1 VFAQGAIR
9 EPGSNYHSRVRVID
23 KLAWIHID
31 SGRLLAARSRGK
43 NVYFVPGGKREQGE
57 SDEQA
62 LTREVREELSVV
74 LKAGSLQPLGV
85 FEAQA
90 HGQPEGVIV
99 RMTCYTGDYAGHLKP
114 AAEIEE
120 IAWLTYG
127 DRDRVSPVA
136 QIIFD
141 DLRDRGLLR

>member
-1 VFAQGAIR
+1 
-9 EPGSNYHSRVRVID
+9 VRVID

-43 NVYFVPGGKREQGE
+43 NVYFIPGGKREHGE

-62 LTREVREELSVV
+62 LTREVREELSVA
-74 LKAGSLQPLGV
+74 LKAGSLRPLGV

-90 HGQPEGVIV
+90 HGQPEGVTV
-99 RMTCYTGDYAGHLKP
+99 RMTCYAGDYAGHLKP

-127 DRDRVSPVA
+127 DRDRVSLVA